1 MSDEDIARVLKAAG
15 PREHAPAEVE
25 RAVREHLRGEW
36 REIVAERQGRR
47 RRWTGFALAASVAV
61 AAVSAWLLA
70 AQPQGAAEP
79 VATMAVAL
87 DDVRVRGSW
96 WDGWEVATAGRTLK
110 AGESIETGANG
121 RAALSLPGIASARLD
136 HDTRVRLASAD
147 RILIDRGALYVDA
160 GVESPADSR
169 LVVETPA
176 GAVRHVGTQYEV
188 RVDGRAVRLRVR
200 EGRVEWRS
208 PSGAVERGDAGDQLT
223 IAADGAVSRAG
234 AARYGE
240 TWDWIASTTP
250 AIDIEG
256 RPLAEFLSWAG
267 RELGREVAYETPGLA
282 ADAARIVVHGSVAG
296 LTPAEALDAVL
307 ATTSVRGRLDK
318 ERILITGGQLG
329 NGTD

>member
-1 MSDEDIARVLKAAG
+1 MSDEDIARVLRAAG
-15 PREHAPAEVE
+15 PRERAPAEVE

-47 RRWTGFALAASVAV
+47 RRWTGFALAASIAV
-61 AAVSAWLLA
+61 AAASGWLLA
-70 AQPQGAAEP
+70 AQPRGAAEP

-87 DDVRVRGSW
+87 DDVRARGRW
-96 WDGWEVATAGRTLK
+96 WEGWEVAAAGRTLK
-110 AGESIETGANG
+110 AGESLETGANG

-147 RILIDRGALYVDA
+147 RIEIDRGTLYVDA

-188 RVDGRAVRLRVR
+188 RIDGRAVRLRVR
-200 EGRVEWRS
+200 EGRVEWHS
-208 PSGAVERGDAGDQLT
+208 PSGTVERGVAGEQLT
-223 IAADGAVSRAG
+223 IAADGAISRSG
-234 AARYGE
+234 APRYGE
-240 TWDWIASTTP
+240 SWDWIASTTP

-267 RELGREVAYETPGLA
+267 RELGREVAYESPGLQAEA
-282 ADAARIVVHGSVAG
+282 AQIVVHGSVAG

-307 ATTSVRGRLDK
+307 ATTSVRGRLDDG
-318 ERILITGGQLG
+318 RILVSGGRVEDA
-329 NGTD
+329 TD

>member
-1 MSDEDIARVLKAAG
+1 MSDEDIARVLRAAG
-15 PREHAPAEVE
+15 PRERAPAEVE
-25 RAVREHLRGEW
+25 RAVREHLRAEW
-36 REIVAERQGRR
+36 REIIAERQDRR
-47 RRWTGFALAASVAV
+47 RRRTGFAIAASVAV

-70 AQPQGAAEP
+70 LQPQGSGGP
-79 VATMAVAL
+79 VATMAIAI
-87 DDVRVRGSW
+87 DDVRVRSSW
-96 WDGWEVATAGRTLK
+96 WQGWEDASSGRTLK
-110 AGESIETGANG
+110 AGETIETGANG

-136 HDTRVRLASAD
+136 EDTRLRLASAD
-147 RILIDRGALYVDA
+147 RVVIDRGALYVDA
-160 GVESPADSR
+160 GLESRPGSS

-208 PSGAVERGDAGDQLT
+208 PSGAIERGNAGEQLT
-223 IAADGAVSRAG
+223 IAADGAVSRA
-234 AARYGE
+234 ATARYGDS
-240 TWDWIASTTP
+240 WDWIASTTP

-267 RELGREVAYETPGLA
+267 REMGRKVAYETPGLA
-282 ADAARIVVHGSVAG
+282 AEVERIVVHGSVAG

-307 ATTSVRGRLDK
+307 ATTSVRGRLD
-318 ERILITGGQLG
+318 EGRILISGGRVE